1 MEPGGRGF
9 PDRRRSVFSSGS
21 LVVGDDSAYFRQEA
35 LSSAT
40 TVHFFARKPCR
51 RRRRCVFSSGSPV
64 VGDDGAFFRQE
75 AQVAMQ
81 IVHFFARKQ
90 KLQCN
95 SCVFS
100 PGSRNCIAT
109 GAFFRQEAEIAMQLP
124 LPGEKKLRMQGPFIP
139 LRKKICLRLRKPLNF
154 FFLFRKR
161 SVTLP

>member
-9 PDRRRSVFSSGS
+9 PGRRRSVFSPGS
-21 LVVGDDSAYFRQEA
+21 LVVGDDDAFFRQEA

-40 TVHFFARKPCR
+40 TMRFFARKPCR
-51 RRRRCVFSSGSPV
+51 RRRRSIFSPGSPV
-64 VGDDGAFFRQE
+64 VGDDDAFFRQE

-100 PGSRNCIAT
+100 PGSRNCNAT
-109 GAFFRQEAEIAMQLP
+109 TSSRRKEAPDARPVYPPQKKNLP
-124 LPGEKKLRMQGPFIP
+124 SIKKTFE
-139 LRKKICLRLRKPLNF
+139 
-154 FFLFRKR
+154 FFLLIQKKKCNFALNETKK
-161 SVTLP
+161 SNNNN